1 MAPRCPPSHGGEL
14 YDASEAD
21 DSNMGGGEKALAG
34 GAFALK
40 SGIHHIDTAQIYGT
54 EKEAGEAIKKAGL
67 EREDV
72 YITTKREHS
81 VMIYADVSF
90 QHA

>member
-1 MAPRCPPSHGGEL
+1 
-14 YDASEAD
+14 
-21 DSNMGGGEKALAG
+21 MGGGEKALAG

-67 EREDV
+67 KREDV

-81 VMIYADVSF
+81 VTMYADASF